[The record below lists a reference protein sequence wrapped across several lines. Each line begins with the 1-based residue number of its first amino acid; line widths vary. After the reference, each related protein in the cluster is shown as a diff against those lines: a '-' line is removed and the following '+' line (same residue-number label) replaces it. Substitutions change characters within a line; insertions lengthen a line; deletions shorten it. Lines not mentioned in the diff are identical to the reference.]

1 MAWIAPLCESPH
13 LWKGLAAGA
22 TLSLG
27 APGVGANF
35 SLGAP
40 GVGANFSLGAPGV
53 GTARASLENALP
65 VEPDIERRDDP
76 RAARLRVRE
85 GNSASVKSA

>member
-40 GVGANFSLGAPGV
+40 GVG
-53 GTARASLENALP
+53 TARASLENVLP

>member
-27 APGVGANF
+27 APD
-35 SLGAP
+35 
-40 GVGANFSLGAPGV
+40 VGANFSLGAPGV

>member
-1 MAWIAPLCESPH
+1 MAWIAPLCESSH

-40 GVGANFSLGAPGV
+40 GM

>member
-40 GVGANFSLGAPGV
+40 GVG
-53 GTARASLENALP
+53 TARASLENALP
-65 VEPDIERRDDP
+65 VETDIERRDDP

>member
-40 GVGANFSLGAPGV
+40 GM

>member
-22 TLSLG
+22 TL
-27 APGVGANF
+27 

-76 RAARLRVRE
+76 RAARLRIRE

>member
-22 TLSLG
+22 TL
-27 APGVGANF
+27 
-35 SLGAP
+35 
-40 GVGANFSLGAPGV
+40 SLGAPGV

>member
-1 MAWIAPLCESPH
+1 MAWVALLCERP

-22 TLSLG
+22 ALG
-27 APGVGANF
+27 
-35 SLGAP
+35 LD
-40 GVGANFSLGAPGV
+40 
-53 GTARASLENALP
+53 GTPARESPSALTGPWCRGRLTSLENALP

>member
-22 TLSLG
+22 TL
-27 APGVGANF
+27 

-76 RAARLRVRE
+76 RAAQLRVRE

>member
-22 TLSLG
+22 TL
-27 APGVGANF
+27 